1 MLASVSIVIIIL
13 VVAVLCVKSK
23 VYKYKSK
30 KYLNFPF
37 TFWKCYKLKY
47 VNNVYF
53 YTLPEE
59 AQKSVHD
66 DHMSMDD
73 GGFATFEL
81 RQSKRGTLCKNSLSR
96 KNNNAILTK
105 YVFTFH

>member
-1 MLASVSIVIIIL
+1 MH
-13 VVAVLCVKSK
+13 
-23 VYKYKSK
+23 VYH
-30 KYLNFPF
+30 FI
-37 TFWKCYKLKY
+37 
-47 VNNVYF
+47 
-53 YTLPEE
+53 EE

-105 YVFTFH
+105 